1 MFHWF
6 GVVQNTRG
14 DALAGWQVGLVNVS
28 TQDVVPIFSDENSTP
43 ILSVSGV
50 ANRAVADENGNYDFF
65 VPNGTYTLQ
74 FFNTPGV
81 FQRNQ
86 RFVAMFGAQIPAT
99 VRTITG
105 TAHTLEAVDEN
116 TVLRFTN
123 AAAITLTFPA
133 DINASVPIGSG
144 GEIHQKGAGVIT
156 AVAGAGATLE
166 ASGGLV
172 ASAGQFAVFVWR
184 KDAANTFT
192 LAGSRA

>member
-14 DALAGWQVGLVNVS
+14 DALPGWQVGLVDLSGAGVS
-28 TQDVVPIFSDENSTP
+28 IFADENSTP
-43 ILSVSGV
+43 IATVSGV
-50 ANRAVADENGNYDFF
+50 ANRAVADQNGNYDFF

-74 FFNTPGV
+74 YYNAAGV
-81 FQRNQ
+81 YQRPQ
-86 RFVAMFGAQIPAT
+86 RFVAMYGAQNPAT

-116 TVLRFTN
+116 AVLRFTN
-123 AAAITLTFPA
+123 ASAITLTLPA
-133 DINASVPIGSG
+133 DADASIPVGSA

-156 AVAGAGATLE
+156 VVAGAGATLQ

-172 ASAGQFAVFVWR
+172 SSGGQFAVMGWR
-184 KDAANTFT
+184 KDAANTYV
-192 LAGSRA
+192 LVGERA